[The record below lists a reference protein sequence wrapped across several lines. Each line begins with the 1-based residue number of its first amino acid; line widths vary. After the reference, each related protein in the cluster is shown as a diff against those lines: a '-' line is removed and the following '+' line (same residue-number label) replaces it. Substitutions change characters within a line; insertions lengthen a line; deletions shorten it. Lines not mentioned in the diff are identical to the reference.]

1 MGEKT
6 MEKKVDRRVRRTR
19 KRLSRALLELIMEQ
33 DYESITI
40 QDITDRADLNRATFY
55 LHYGSKEE
63 LLIVSLEERFDEL
76 VGRFDQLSAERP
88 IWEEKQSILLTFQHV
103 GENANLYKVL
113 LSERGM
119 GYLIHRIVD
128 YIAELSSKQ
137 LQDSL
142 PQEAT
147 LNIPSGLI
155 SRHVAGSLF
164 ALLSWWVTND
174 MPYSAEYMT
183 NIMHQLCVNGTL
195 SAVELAHENFL
206 TQRRS
211 EAKTQRT

>member
-1 MGEKT
+1 
-6 MEKKVDRRVRRTR
+6 MERKVDRRVRRTR
-19 KRLSRALLELIMEQ
+19 NRLGQALLELIMEK
-33 DYESITI
+33 DYEVITI

-55 LHYGSKEE
+55 LHYSSKEE
-63 LLIVSLEERFDEL
+63 LLVASLEERFDEL
-76 VGRFDQLSAERP
+76 VGQFDQLSAERP

-103 GENANLYKVL
+103 AENANLYKVL

-128 YIAELSSKQ
+128 YITESSSKQ

-142 PQEAT
+142 PPEAA
-147 LNIPSGLI
+147 LNIPGGLI
-155 SRHVAGSLF
+155 ARHVAGSLF

-183 NIMHQLCVNGTL
+183 DVMHQLCVNGTL
-195 SAVELAHENFL
+195 SAVEMGVGTAV
-206 TQRRS
+206 
-211 EAKTQRT
+211 

>member
-1 MGEKT
+1 MMT
-6 MEKKVDRRVRRTR
+6 QKKLDRRVRRTR
-19 KRLSRALLELIMEQ
+19 NRLGQALLELIMEKGY
-33 DYESITI
+33 DDITI

-55 LHYGSKEE
+55 LHYSSKEE
-63 LLIVSLEERFDEL
+63 LLLVTLEERFDEL

-88 IWEEKQSILLTFQHV
+88 IWEDKQSILLTFQHV
-103 GENANLYKVL
+103 AENANLYKVL

-128 YIAELSSKQ
+128 YIAESSSKQ

-147 LNIPSGLI
+147 LNIPSSLI

-164 ALLSWWVTND
+164 ALLSWWVIND

-183 NIMHQLCVNGTL
+183 DVAHQLCVGGTI
-195 SAVELAHENFL
+195 SAVELTA
-206 TQRRS
+206 T
-211 EAKTQRT
+211 